1 MGRAKKYGVVCIW
14 SWCLRKIP
22 TIVVSENLFLREGL
36 LRILSATPRYRVI
49 SVNNSAEECPPTPN
63 DCPTLY
69 VFVTDHSPL
78 DTTRIAALLETDVP
92 LARIVVLDANSDAS
106 ACREALRA
114 GASAYLHT
122 SMEPDA
128 FIKALDLIMVG
139 GLTLIANEPSQMV
152 VLFAPGG
159 DHKAADLSTN
169 QRAEGTIQW
178 KELTLSSSLIPAH
191 DDMVQRLSLREG
203 EILKCI
209 VRGESNKRIARQFEI
224 AEATVKAHVKTILR
238 KIGARNR
245 TQAAMWAV
253 RHRLSGLLEKKLQ
266 EPASSE

>member
-1 MGRAKKYGVVCIW
+1 M
-14 SWCLRKIP
+14 RKIP
-22 TIVVSENLFLREGL
+22 TVVVSRNLFLREGL
-36 LRILSATPRYRVI
+36 LRILSATPRYRVVSI
-49 SVNNSAEECPPTPN
+49 NNSPEERLPTPN
-63 DCPTLY
+63 DCPILY
-69 VFVTDHSPL
+69 VFVADRSPL
-78 DTTRIAALLETDVP
+78 DTTRIAALLEADLP
-92 LARIVVLDANSDAS
+92 LARIVVLDGSSDAS

-139 GLTLIANEPSQMV
+139 GVTLIANEPSQMV

-159 DHKAADLSTN
+159 NHKAADLSTS
-169 QRAEGTIQW
+169 QRAEETVQW
-178 KELTLSSSLIPAH
+178 TELTLSSSLFPAH
-191 DDMVQRLSLREG
+191 DDMVQRLSLRER
-203 EILKCI
+203 EILECI

-253 RHRLSGLLEKKLQ
+253 RHRVPDLLEKKLR
-266 EPASSE
+266 EPAPSE